1 MTLFEVNEIKE
12 SYFQEIDYRI
22 KILGLFKYD
31 WEKELIVISQN
42 LNVVAVQYFQ
52 VHGSKEVFH
61 NRKIEWMVIN
71 IALQKRADAG

>member
-31 WEKELIVISQN
+31 WGNELIVIPQN
-42 LNVVAVQYFQ
+42 LNIVAVQYFQ
-52 VHGSKEVFH
+52 VHLS
-61 NRKIEWMVIN
+61 RKCFI
-71 IALQKRADAG
+71 IAKSNGW